1 MNIAAFGQII
11 QHKRGDDFR
20 QRVELT
26 LSPTADLA
34 APAPDVRAGAI
45 GSQIRTASGE
55 LLATCAVEFISG
67 TPTRRIRQWR

>member
-20 QRVELT
+20 QRVEL
-26 LSPTADLA
+26 
-34 APAPDVRAGAI
+34 
-45 GSQIRTASGE
+45 
-55 LLATCAVEFISG
+55 LATCAVEFISG